1 MTKTD
6 NVEKLLAGKRRVCRG
21 ASPEQKSDRP
31 WGAGPEYTKEAGFMA
46 AGAVRR
52 NERDEMGDDGDD
64 RSNRENNAAW
74 QRVRVR
80 LRSELGEDVF
90 NSWFSRVD
98 LEDLTAG
105 VVRLSAPTRFLK
117 GWIKSH
123 YAERMVQLWQHENDQ
138 VRRVD
143 VEERSALRVI
153 PEAKSATQTEA
164 GNERPADTDTAS
176 DRFAGSPLD
185 GRLTFA
191 SFCEGQSNE
200 VAYRAAKAVA
210 AASDASA
217 PIYNPLYIH
226 AGVGIGKT
234 HLLQAIAHEVNVSV
248 PGRRVLYLTVERFA
262 FQFVSALRDRA
273 ALDFKERLRAID
285 ILMIDDMQFLT
296 GKAVQQEFCHM
307 LNALLDSARQVV
319 VAADRPPSELEGVD
333 ERVRSRLKG
342 GVAVGMAG
350 PDSDLRRAILE
361 TRLTAARQ
369 RNPSLAIPGPVLDY
383 VASVVTTNG
392 RDLDGALNRLVCRA
406 EFCSGPVTMDG
417 AEMAI
422 ADLVGNR
429 EPRRI
434 RIEEIQKV
442 VARHYNV
449 TKHDLLSAR
458 RTRTVVRPRQIAMYL
473 AKTMTPRSF
482 PEIGKRFGGRDHTTV
497 LHAVRKIE
505 GMVAADETLAHEI
518 EFLKRIIQD

>member
-1 MTKTD
+1 MD
-6 NVEKLLAGKRRVCRG
+6 
-21 ASPEQKSDRP
+21 
-31 WGAGPEYTKEAGFMA
+31 
-46 AGAVRR
+46 
-52 NERDEMGDDGDD
+52 DDGDG
-64 RSNRENNAAW
+64 RGNRANNAAW
-74 QRVRVR
+74 QRVRLR

-123 YAERMVQLWQHENDQ
+123 YAERMVQLWQQEDAS

-143 VEERSALRVI
+143 VEERSALKII
-153 PEAKSATQTEA
+153 PEAKSATQA
-164 GNERPADTDTAS
+164 GEDRQPPADTETES

-200 VAYRAAKAVA
+200 VAYRAARAVA
-210 AASDASA
+210 AANGAGA

-234 HLLQAIAHEVNVSV
+234 HLLQAIAHEARVST
-248 PGRRVLYLTVERFA
+248 PTRRVLYLTVERFA

-273 ALDFKERLRAID
+273 ALDFKERLRSID

-296 GKAVQQEFCHM
+296 GKSVQQEFCHM

-342 GVAVGMAG
+342 GVAVGM
-350 PDSDLRRAILE
+350 
-361 TRLTAARQ
+361 
-369 RNPSLAIPGPVLDY
+369 
-383 VASVVTTNG
+383 
-392 RDLDGALNRLVCRA
+392 GA
-406 EFCSGPVTMDG
+406 
-417 AEMAI
+417 
-422 ADLVGNR
+422 
-429 EPRRI
+429 
-434 RIEEIQKV
+434 
-442 VARHYNV
+442 
-449 TKHDLLSAR
+449 
-458 RTRTVVRPRQIAMYL
+458 
-473 AKTMTPRSF
+473 
-482 PEIGKRFGGRDHTTV
+482 
-497 LHAVRKIE
+497 
-505 GMVAADETLAHEI
+505 
-518 EFLKRIIQD
+518 

>member
-1 MTKTD
+1 
-6 NVEKLLAGKRRVCRG
+6 
-21 ASPEQKSDRP
+21 
-31 WGAGPEYTKEAGFMA
+31 MA
-46 AGAVRR
+46 AGAARKKEQDQMDD
-52 NERDEMGDDGDD
+52 NGDERGDRG
-64 RSNRENNAAW
+64 NITAW
-74 QRVRVR
+74 QRVRLR

-90 NSWFSRVD
+90 NSWFSRVEF
-98 LEDLTAG
+98 EDLTAG

-123 YAERMVQLWQHENDQ
+123 YTERMVQLWQHENAE

-153 PEAKSATQTEA
+153 HNAEPSAQATE
-164 GNERPADTDTAS
+164 NREPPSVSETAT

-191 SFCEGQSNE
+191 SFCEGESNG

-210 AASDASA
+210 AAHKSST
-217 PIYNPLYIH
+217 PLYNPLYIH

-234 HLLQAIAHEVNVSV
+234 HLLQAIAHQASVST

-273 ALDFKERLRAID
+273 ALDFKERLRSID

-296 GKAVQQEFCHM
+296 GKSVQQEFCHM

-342 GVAVGMAG
+342 GVAVGMAA
-350 PDSDLRRAILE
+350 PDSDLRRRILE
-361 TRLTAARQ
+361 ARLNAARQ
-369 RNPSLAIPGPVLDY
+369 RNPSLEIPGPVLDY
-383 VASVVTTNG
+383 VASVIATNG

-406 EFCSGPVTMDG
+406 EFCDGPITMDG
-417 AEMAI
+417 AAMAI
-422 ADLVGNR
+422 ADLIGNR

-505 GMVAADETLAHEI
+505 GMVAADETLAQEI
-518 EFLKRIIQD
+518 EVLRRIIED

>member
-1 MTKTD
+1 
-6 NVEKLLAGKRRVCRG
+6 
-21 ASPEQKSDRP
+21 
-31 WGAGPEYTKEAGFMA
+31 MA
-46 AGAVRR
+46 AGAAKK
-52 NERDEMGDDGDD
+52 NEPEQMGDNGGEQG
-64 RSNRENNAAW
+64 NRINNEAW

-90 NSWFSRVD
+90 NSWFSRVE

-105 VVRLSAPTRFLK
+105 IVRLSAPTRFLK

-123 YAERMVQLWQHENDQ
+123 YAERMVQLWQHEDGE

-153 PEAKSATQTEA
+153 PAAKPARQTAE
-164 GNERPADTDTAS
+164 GRDMRADTGTES

-191 SFCEGQSNE
+191 SFCEGPSND

-210 AASDASA
+210 AASEAGA

-234 HLLQAIAHEVNVSV
+234 HLLQAIAHEASVSA
-248 PGRRVLYLTVERFA
+248 PARRVLYLTVERFA
-262 FQFVSALRDRA
+262 FQFVSALRDRS
-273 ALDFKERLRAID
+273 ALDFKERLRSID
-285 ILMIDDMQFLT
+285 ILLIDDMQFLT
-296 GKAVQQEFCHM
+296 GKTVQQEFCHM

-319 VAADRPPSELEGVD
+319 VAADRPPSELEGVE

-342 GVAVGMAG
+342 GVAVGMGA
-350 PDSDLRRAILE
+350 PDSDLRRRILE
-361 TRLTAARQ
+361 ARLNAACE
-369 RNPSLAIPGPVLDY
+369 RNPSLIIPGPVLDY
-383 VASVVTTNG
+383 VARVVATNG

-406 EFCSGPVTMDG
+406 EFCAGPITMDG

-518 EFLKRIIQD
+518 EFLRRIIQD

>member
-1 MTKTD
+1 MDD
-6 NVEKLLAGKRRVCRG
+6 N
-21 ASPEQKSDRP
+21 
-31 WGAGPEYTKEAGFMA
+31 
-46 AGAVRR
+46 
-52 NERDEMGDDGDD
+52 GDD
-64 RSNRENNAAW
+64 RGNRGNITAW

-90 NSWFSRVD
+90 NSWFSRVEF
-98 LEDLTAG
+98 EDLTAG

-123 YAERMVQLWQHENDQ
+123 YAERMVQLWQHENAE

-143 VEERSALRVI
+143 VDERSALRVI
-153 PEAKSATQTEA
+153 PEEKMATQTAEDREPPSA
-164 GNERPADTDTAS
+164 SETAT

-191 SFCEGQSNE
+191 SFCEGESNG

-217 PIYNPLYIH
+217 PMYNPLYIH

-234 HLLQAIAHEVNVSV
+234 HLLQAIAHEASVSA
-248 PGRRVLYLTVERFA
+248 PSRRVLYLTVERFA

-273 ALDFKERLRAID
+273 ALDFKERLRSID
-285 ILMIDDMQFLT
+285 ILLIDDMQFLT
-296 GKAVQQEFCHM
+296 GKTVQQEFCHM

-319 VAADRPPSELEGVD
+319 VAADRPPAELEGIE

-342 GVAVGMAG
+342 GVAVGMVA
-350 PDSDLRRAILE
+350 PDSGLRRRILE
-361 TRLTAARQ
+361 ARLNAARQ

-383 VASVVTTNG
+383 VANVISTNG

-406 EFCSGPVTMDG
+406 EFCEGPVTMEG
-417 AEMAI
+417 AAMAI
-422 ADLVGNR
+422 ADLIGNR

-505 GMVAADETLAHEI
+505 GMVAADETLAQEI
-518 EFLKRIIQD
+518 EFLRRIIED